1 MKKLV
6 FVVCAMA
13 LFVMAACQ
21 QKGKQEDDENDSVS
35 SHSFAVKVVPKYAEG
50 YKVTYKGNICLL
62 DIQDPQREE
71 GRTFHFALV
80 LRGKKADKI
89 PSGYTRIEVPVKKVV
104 CMTSLQ
110 LSNFIKL
117 DALQFVTGMTSARH
131 LFNADV
137 KKRIAE
143 GKIHKIGME
152 GNFDSEVVIAINPDV
167 ILISPFK
174 RGGYDAM
181 KDIDIPLIPHLG
193 YKEMTPLGQAEWIKF
208 VGLLIG
214 KEDEANKQ
222 FEAIEKRYNDLK
234 ALTQNI
240 KKRPVVF
247 SGEQRGG
254 NWYAVGGKSFLAQ
267 LFEDAGADYFMKDDQ
282 RSGGVTLD
290 FEKVYSQAA
299 NADYWRIVN
308 SFEGDFSYDAL
319 KAEDARYADFKAY
332 KHKGVVYC
340 NMDKKPFYE
349 SMPIE
354 PEVVLADLIKAFH
367 PELLPD
373 YKPVF
378 YELLK

>member
-1 MKKLV
+1 MNVIETNQLTKRFGTFTAVDHINFEVGEGEIFGFLGANGAGKTT
-6 FVVCAMA
+6 AMR
-13 LFVMAACQ
+13 MAACQ
-21 QKGKQEDDENDSVS
+21 QKGKQGDDENDSVS

-181 KDIDIPLIPHLG
+181 
-193 YKEMTPLGQAEWIKF
+193 Y
-208 VGLLIG
+208 
-214 KEDEANKQ
+214 
-222 FEAIEKRYNDLK
+222 
-234 ALTQNI
+234 
-240 KKRPVVF
+240 
-247 SGEQRGG
+247 
-254 NWYAVGGKSFLAQ
+254 
-267 LFEDAGADYFMKDDQ
+267 
-282 RSGGVTLD
+282 RSI
-290 FEKVYSQAA
+290 FA
-299 NADYWRIVN
+299 
-308 SFEGDFSYDAL
+308 
-319 KAEDARYADFKAY
+319 
-332 KHKGVVYC
+332 
-340 NMDKKPFYE
+340 
-349 SMPIE
+349 
-354 PEVVLADLIKAFH
+354 
-367 PELLPD
+367 
-373 YKPVF
+373 
-378 YELLK
+378 